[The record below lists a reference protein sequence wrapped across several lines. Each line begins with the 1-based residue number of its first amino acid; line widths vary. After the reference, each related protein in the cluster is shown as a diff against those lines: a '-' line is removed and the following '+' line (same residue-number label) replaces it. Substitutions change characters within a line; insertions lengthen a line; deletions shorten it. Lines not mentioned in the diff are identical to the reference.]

1 MKKRNKQFKDFNRD
15 QKRSVIAER
24 GDWIYGR
31 RPVLEVLRAGGRHLY
46 DAVLPA
52 PAADT
57 PELAEIRANVL
68 KQGLSFRV
76 MEREELDQLCDGG
89 NHQGVALRTG
99 GFPYI
104 SFEQILHDVKE
115 QRDALVVLLDHIE
128 DPQNIGSILR
138 TANAAGA
145 TGVILPEDRS
155 AGVTTAAVRA
165 SAGASEYMRVAKVVN
180 LVRAIQSLQA
190 EGVWITALDRG
201 EGSQDYTTVDFT
213 GRVGLVVG
221 SEGKGVSRLVRER
234 SDFVASIPMRGRVD
248 SLNAGVA
255 GAIAMYEIVRQRTK
269 KTTTAKPA
277 EPEPN

>member
-15 QKRSVIAER
+15 HKKVDGVER

-46 DAVLPA
+46 EAILPA
-52 PAADT
+52 PTTDT
-57 PELAEIRANVL
+57 PELAEIRAAVL
-68 KQGLSFRV
+68 ALGMIFRV
-76 MEREELDQLCDGG
+76 MAREELDQLCDGG

-99 GFPYI
+99 GFPYV

-115 QRDALVVLLDHIE
+115 QREALVVLLDHIE

-138 TANAAGA
+138 SANAVGV
-145 TGVILPEDRS
+145 TGVILPEDRA
-155 AGVTTAAVRA
+155 AGVTPAAVRA

-190 EGVWITALDRG
+190 EGMWITALDRG
-201 EGSQDYTTVDFT
+201 EDSRNYTAIDFS

-221 SEGKGVSRLVRER
+221 SEGQGVSRLVRER
-234 SDFVASIPMRGRVD
+234 SDFVASIPMQGKVD

-255 GAIAMYEIVRQRTK
+255 SAIAMYEIVRQRGL
-269 KTTTAKPA
+269 KTLA
-277 EPEPN
+277 

>member
-15 QKRSVIAER
+15 HKKADVAGR

-31 RPVLEVLRAGGRHLY
+31 RPVLEVLRAGGRHIY
-46 DAVLPA
+46 DAVLPV
-52 PAADT
+52 PVVDT
-57 PELAEIRANVL
+57 SELAEIRAAVL
-68 KQGLSFRV
+68 KQGLAFRV
-76 MEREELDQLCDGG
+76 MDREELDQLCDGG

-99 GFPYI
+99 GFPYV

-115 QRDALVVLLDHIE
+115 RRDALVVLLDHIE

-138 TANAAGA
+138 SANAAGV
-145 TGVILPEDRS
+145 TGVILPEDRA
-155 AGVTTAAVRA
+155 AGVTPAAVRA

-190 EGVWITALDRG
+190 EGVWVTALDRS
-201 EGSQDYTTVDFT
+201 ESSRDYTTVDFS

-234 SDFVASIPMRGRVD
+234 SDFVASIPMLGEVH

-255 GAIAMYEIVRQRTK
+255 SAIAMYEIVRQRGTK
-269 KTTTAKPA
+269 G
-277 EPEPN
+277 

>member
-1 MKKRNKQFKDFNRD
+1 MKRKNKQFKDFNRD
-15 QKRSVIAER
+15 HKKAGGAER

-46 DAVLPA
+46 EAVLPA
-52 PAADT
+52 PTTDT
-57 PELAEIRANVL
+57 PELAEIRAAVL
-68 KQGLSFRV
+68 EHGLAFRV
-76 MEREELDQLCDGG
+76 MEREELDELCGGG

-99 GFPYI
+99 GFPYV

-115 QRDALVVLLDHIE
+115 QKEALVVLLDHIE

-138 TANAAGA
+138 SANAAGV
-145 TGVILPEDRS
+145 TGVILPEDRA
-155 AGVTTAAVRA
+155 AGVTPAAVRA

-190 EGVWITALDRG
+190 EGVWVTALDRG
-201 EGSQDYTTVDFT
+201 EGSRAYTAVDFS

-221 SEGKGVSRLVRER
+221 SEGQGVSRLVRER
-234 SDFVASIPMRGRVD
+234 SDFVASIPMQGKVD

-255 GAIAMYEIVRQRTK
+255 SAIAMYEIVRQRN
-269 KTTTAKPA
+269 AKST
-277 EPEPN
+277 EPIVG